1 MRRRFIAVMV
11 VLLIAVAGMTLI
23 KVDPGYV
30 LVSYGL
36 FTLESSLWVALLLLM
51 VVALLIYFLVRLLRG
66 VLLSGGSIFRWWGN
80 RRVEQAR
87 KLTLQGVLSYLRGDW
102 SKARR
107 SLLQAVEVS
116 PEPAVNYL
124 LAARASVH
132 LNEVEKAEE
141 CYLELETAGA
151 DPQALA
157 LSRAAES
164 LRAGRYG
171 QAAAALES
179 LPEPPKDNVLW
190 LTTLKDAYVGA
201 ERWAALAELL
211 PQLKKSTVLEA
222 GSHRELALRVQ
233 RNLLLEA
240 GRKGV
245 PALESA
251 WSACP
256 DELRRE
262 GEIAACYAAQLLAN
276 QAHAA
281 AEKLL
286 QKSLKKDW
294 HPQLVRLY
302 GLTPGR
308 DANRQL
314 QLAES
319 WLQDHPEDAEFLLCL
334 GRLALRNQLWG
345 KARSYFETSHRLKPT
360 SETCAELA
368 RLLFSLGER
377 EISAQYYREGLLLR
391 EEGLPELPLPKKI
404 PGADSS

>member
-1 MRRRFIAVMV
+1 MRRRFIAVMA

-36 FTLESSLWVALLLLM
+36 FTLESSLWVALLILM

-80 RRVEQAR
+80 RRIEQAR

-132 LNEVEKAEE
+132 LNEIEKAEE
-141 CYLELETAGA
+141 CYLELEAAGA

-157 LSRAAES
+157 LSRARES
-164 LRAGRYG
+164 LHARRYS
-171 QAAAALES
+171 QAATALES
-179 LPEPPKDNVLW
+179 LTEPPKGNVLW

-211 PQLKKSTVLEA
+211 PQLKKCAVLDA
-222 GSHRELALRVQ
+222 GAHRELALRVQ

-276 QAHAA
+276 QAHAD

-319 WLQDHPEDAEFLLCL
+319 WLQDYPEDAEFLLCL
-334 GRLALRNQLWG
+334 GRLALRNKLWG
-345 KARSYFETSHRLKPT
+345 KARSYFETSHRLKPS

-391 EEGLPELPLPKKI
+391 EQGLPELPLPKQI
-404 PGADSS
+404 PEVES